1 MQKGT
6 ITTLNWLGIISLVI
20 SYIFAYLFLE
30 DDFFTLNLVTLLDIL
45 ILIVFIM
52 NIRFISKMKQ

>member
-30 DDFFTLNLVTLLDIL
+30 GDFFTLNLVTLLDIL